1 MWKKCSRT
9 AIKKWDTVNVL
20 KSPGGFTREEDDNV
34 DAAAFSKDDL
44 TWNGAGALTI
54 VSQDGNGMT
63 SKDDLVI
70 TGGSYTVTSTGHGLE
85 GKESVRI
92 ADGTFSIA
100 SGKDGIH
107 AEDKD
112 DESLGFLYIAGG
124 TFQIT
129 ADGDIMDAATILQ
142 VDGGTV
148 QASAGGGSSLADNS
162 GRSEFDFGP
171 ENNETEEDTDT
182 ASTKGLKAGQRL
194 LIRGGTFEL
203 DALDDTLHSNGSI
216 GIQDGIFTLS
226 SGDDGVHADE
236 SVEITGGVMDIVTS
250 YEGIEGRTILVEAG
264 IITLTASDDGLNA
277 ADGENSGFG
286 PMGEGSADDW
296 IRIQGGVIHIT
307 AEGDGIDSNGDLY
320 VSGGEIRVSGPTNG
334 GNGCLDYAG
343 TAEITGGTAVLAG
356 HSGMEMNFGD
366 TSSQGVILVS
376 TDTVQE
382 AGSTISVMDEEGTV
396 LLSFEPDKTYNS
408 VLVSSPEM
416 VTGKTYTIA
425 AREETLEVELTEIV
439 YGSESGMMGGG
450 FGGRGFGRGDGGGRF
465 SEGMEPPDG
474 ESMPEGM
481 EPPDGEGMPERMS
494 PPDGEGV
501 PDASAP
507 TDGGNIA

>member
-171 ENNETEEDTDT
+171 ENNETEEETDT

-296 IRIQGGVIHIT
+296 IRIQG
-307 AEGDGIDSNGDLY
+307 
-320 VSGGEIRVSGPTNG
+320 EI
-334 GNGCLDYAG
+334 
-343 TAEITGGTAVLAG
+343 
-356 HSGMEMNFGD
+356 
-366 TSSQGVILVS
+366 
-376 TDTVQE
+376 
-382 AGSTISVMDEEGTV
+382 
-396 LLSFEPDKTYNS
+396 
-408 VLVSSPEM
+408 
-416 VTGKTYTIA
+416 
-425 AREETLEVELTEIV
+425 
-439 YGSESGMMGGG
+439 
-450 FGGRGFGRGDGGGRF
+450 GRAH
-465 SEGMEPPDG
+465 
-474 ESMPEGM
+474 
-481 EPPDGEGMPERMS
+481 
-494 PPDGEGV
+494 V
-501 PDASAP
+501 
-507 TDGGNIA
+507 